1 MEDLKA
7 SELWRKDTYIPFENR
22 KKILLLSDDLRLP
35 SGVGTVSRDIILH
48 TIHHFNW
55 IQVGGAIK
63 HPEKGKIVDMSQE
76 IKKMIGLEQSYM
88 RIYPVDGYGDP
99 DLIRFLMQTEK
110 PDAIMHFTDPRF
122 WIWLYQMEH
131 EIRQYC
137 PILFYAIWDDLPFPM
152 YNQDFYESCDT
163 LAGIS
168 KQTFN
173 IIKNVRQRKPMKKKE
188 LWYIPHGIDELSFK
202 PLSIENPGENLQ
214 KKDKQG
220 KEYTKTEFEE
230 MLDFKR
236 KLFGGK
242 DYEFSILYN
251 NRNIRRKMPGD
262 VILAFSE
269 FVKTLPEEDREK
281 VVLIMHTAVVDQN
294 GTDLAAVKQAVA
306 PNCHVIFSNNK
317 LEQRHMMYLY
327 NIADVTINIASNE
340 GFGLSCAESL
350 MCGTPVINNVTG
362 GLQDQ
367 MGFVDENGEYLDPD
381 KHFNADWG
389 SNHDGRYKE
398 CGEWAY
404 PVFPSNRSL
413 VGSPPTPY
421 IFDDR
426 CSFEDV
432 AVAMR
437 YWYDKNEDERVK
449 AGTRGREYLFEVGM
463 SARQMGLNFVEY
475 LDTSID
481 IWEPRKRFGVYSV

>member
-1 MEDLKA
+1 MEELKP
-7 SELWRKDTYIPFENR
+7 SEQWRKDTYIPYENR

-55 IQVGGAIK
+55 VQVGGAIK
-63 HPEKGKIVDMSQE
+63 HPEQGKIVDMSHE

-88 RIYPVDGYGDP
+88 RIYPINGYGDP
-99 DLIRFLMQTEK
+99 DLIRYLIQNEK
-110 PDAIMHFTDPRF
+110 VDAIMHFTDPRF

-137 PILFYAIWDDLPFPM
+137 PILFYHVWDDLPFPM

-163 LAGIS
+163 IACIS
-168 KQTFN
+168 KQTYN
-173 IIKNVRQRKPMKKKE
+173 IVKNVRQRKPITKDE
-188 LWYIPHGIDELSFK
+188 LKYIPHGIDEVAFK
-202 PLSIENPGENLQ
+202 PLTIENPGDTLN

-230 MLDFKR
+230 MLDFKK
-236 KLFGGK
+236 KLFGGR

-251 NRNIRRKMPGD
+251 NRNIRRKMTGD

-269 FVKTLPEEDREK
+269 FVKTLPEDDREK
-281 VVLIMHTAVVDQN
+281 VVLIMHTAVVDNN
-294 GTDLAAVKQAVA
+294 GTDLAAVKNAVA
-306 PNCHVIFSNNK
+306 PKCHVIFSNNK
-317 LEQRHMMYLY
+317 LDQKNMMYLY

-340 GFGLSCAESL
+340 GFGLSSAESL
-350 MCGTPVINNVTG
+350 MCGTPIINNITG

-367 MGFVDENGEYLDPD
+367 VGLKDEKGKYLDSD
-381 KHFNADWG
+381 EHYNADWG

-404 PVFPSNRSL
+404 SVFPSNRAL

-426 CSFEDV
+426 CKFEDA

-437 YWYDKNEDERVK
+437 YWYDKGDEKRAK
-449 AGTRGREYLFEVGM
+449 AGQTGREFLFEMGM
-463 SARQMGLNFVEY
+463 TARKMGFNFIDY
-475 LDTSID
+475 INSSINN
-481 IWEPRKRFGVYSV
+481 WKPRTRFSIHTV